1 MDTTVDTAKHQ
12 LTMEDRKLGTKAR
25 WAGYEKIA
33 LNCEVCG
40 KEFSRP
46 PSVIKKGKGKYCS
59 QSCANGKPRSIDK
72 QLKSNGYVYV
82 KTYEHPFRSKQNLV
96 AEHRIVVENAIGR
109 FLTKEEVPHH
119 IDENKSH
126 NELYNLFLCR
136 DDQEHRRVHA
146 VDKVF
151 LRMFNV
157 ARYQYWREFSSFD
170 ITKNRQDQLQEMWAI
185 HEYGNERANNWTT
198 FVLDQF
204 SYWVLSGNAGLSTL
218 DVSMEQLWL
227 AFVMKELHNKVW
239 SGTDWI
245 AE

>member
-170 ITKNRQDQLQEMWAI
+170 ITKNRQDQLQEMVRGRNPIPAALLWDFARW
-185 HEYGNERANNWTT
+185 EDDASFSRYGLKSWE
-198 FVLDQF
+198 D
-204 SYWVLSGNAGLSTL
+204 LSFE
-218 DVSMEQLWL
+218 MLWL
-227 AFVMKELHNKVW
+227 AYVMHKLHNKVW
-239 SGTDWI
+239 NGTDWI
-245 AE
+245 VK